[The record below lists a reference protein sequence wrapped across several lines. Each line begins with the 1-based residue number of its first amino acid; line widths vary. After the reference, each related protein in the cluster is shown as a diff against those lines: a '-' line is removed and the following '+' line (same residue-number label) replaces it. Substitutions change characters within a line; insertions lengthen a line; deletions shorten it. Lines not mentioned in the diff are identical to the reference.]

1 MRSAYPGRLVPFEND
16 IYQWDEGRRRLAEA
30 PRLRRAAMERVTDRI
45 VAELRRRLGGQFTTG
60 ELADLYEQG
69 TDWCLDLAVA
79 TAPEDPHAWEAE
91 TVADAAFSRYVRE
104 ASDFAGG
111 RRTA

>member
-1 MRSAYPGRLVPFEND
+1 VPFENA
-16 IYQWDEGRRRLAEA
+16 IYQWDEGRRRLHDA
-30 PRLRRAAMERVTDRI
+30 PTVRRPALERVTDQI
-45 VAELRRRLGGQFTTG
+45 VAELRRRLGGRFTTG

-79 TAPEDPHAWEAE
+79 TAPEDPHAWDSG

-104 ASDFAGG
+104 ASDYAGG
-111 RRTA
+111 RRTGE

>member
-1 MRSAYPGRLVPFEND
+1 MPFENA
-16 IYQWDEGRRRLAEA
+16 IYQWDEGRRRLHDA
-30 PRLRRAAMERVTDRI
+30 PTVRRPALERVTDQI

-69 TDWCLDLAVA
+69 TDWCLDVAVA
-79 TAPEDPHAWEAE
+79 VAPEDPHAWEAG

-111 RRTA
+111 RRTQ